1 MSKCLAFAR
10 PRPRQG
16 YGWLLLS
23 AALMAAGCATAP
35 GPRGPGGTYHQ
46 WAAVEGQ
53 PWLEQPTGLSWARHP
68 ERAWQEELRGEP
80 TAPGRPEVPRG
91 WPEEARSDEELLAP
105 FLACAST
112 TDFLALQRGVDMP
125 GVVRRLGDW
134 SAVRLGALGP
144 LVDARASEVLIRKR
158 ASFLLT
164 SVADHGVYA
173 QVFALFIAHTSFDDE
188 LHPLLRLLSGQKRLG
203 QTLGHMEAVRE
214 ELRRRGFKLSDYAD
228 RDERAGDVLRGLRS
242 AARDALNSSPASQ
255 DSRFLGMWN
264 KSRQLPPAYQQAVD
278 ELTAAAGREHYT
290 PGSVALGGVDHL
302 TFGVPLGFY
311 HLVAGTGHG
320 VQTLAR
326 GQYEQ
331 ATRELAPAAVLVAL
345 YAGGKSAR
353 YLAEGRG
360 PGARARL
367 ALPELR
373 LEALKQVAWQLRERL
388 GLEGLG
394 ELARYLRSSREAAVF
409 VGAGGEPA
417 AVALYE
423 ARGNVARA
431 QAWLSEAKPERG
443 GAPEPRPATGKALG
457 GVASL
462 VDEAAGYSA
471 QVVEA
476 KLRQAELEAPGPRLP
491 ADVALLEK
499 LRATL
504 DAPPPGVPE
513 GYSLWSEYTTYRQR
527 RLAELK
533 QGKATE
539 GPLRWVAYERMRG
552 AFARGLAFERSM
564 VKVLRAD
571 ADLPVAQRQWLQGFN
586 QPRIEVH
593 VGVSKPPVP
602 GTRFADVL
610 VIEQQPPAGQSPR
623 VETFSFKS
631 RYLASFDEGGLAAQM
646 VTDARA
652 ALDCY
657 GGTLNI
663 LRRSLKQ
670 STAVQRVRLVYEGG
684 ALLPGNPGVVRE
696 ALNSVKQDVQGVEVL
711 VQ

>member
-1 MSKCLAFAR
+1 MQL
-10 PRPRQG
+10 PRHG

-23 AALMAAGCATAP
+23 VALLATGCATAP
-35 GPRGPGGTYHQ
+35 GPRGSGGTYHLMRG
-46 WAAVEGQ
+46 ADS
-53 PWLEQPTGLSWARHP
+53 SWTQDS
-68 ERAWQEELRGEP
+68 EWAWQEEPRGERID
-80 TAPGRPEVPRG
+80 PGRPQVPPG
-91 WPEEARSDEELLAP
+91 WPEDAGGDDELLAP

-112 TDFLALQRGVDMP
+112 ADFLALQRGVDMAR
-125 GVVRRLGDW
+125 VVQRLGDW

-144 LVDARASEVLIRKR
+144 LVEVRASQLLIRKR
-158 ASFLLT
+158 AAFLLT

-173 QVFALFIAHTSFDDE
+173 QVFALFIVHTSFDDE
-188 LHPLLRLLSGQKRLG
+188 LHPLLRLLAGQKQLA
-203 QTLGHMEAVRE
+203 QTLGPMEAVRE
-214 ELRRRGFKLSDYAD
+214 ELERRGFKLSDYAD
-228 RDERAGDVLRGLRS
+228 RDEQGGDVLRGLGR
-242 AARDALNSSPASQ
+242 AARDALNSSPVSQ
-255 DSRFLGMWN
+255 DGRFLGMWN

-278 ELTAAAGREHYT
+278 GLTQAVGREHYT
-290 PGSVALGGVDHL
+290 PGSVALGGFDHL

-311 HLVAGTGHG
+311 HLVAGTRHG

-331 ATRELAPAAVLVAL
+331 ATRELAPSAVLVAL

-353 YLAEGRG
+353 YLAEARG
-360 PGARARL
+360 AGAQARL
-367 ALPELR
+367 AVPELR

-394 ELARYLRSSREAAVF
+394 ELARYLRSSRKAAVF

-423 ARGNVARA
+423 ARGNAARA
-431 QAWLSEAKPERG
+431 QAWLSEAKPERA

-471 QVVEA
+471 EVVEA

-491 ADVALLEK
+491 ADGVLLEK
-499 LRATL
+499 LRTTL

-513 GYSLWSEYTTYRQR
+513 GYALWSEYVSYRQR
-527 RLAELK
+527 RMAELE
-533 QGKATE
+533 QGKATQ

-552 AFARGLAFERSM
+552 AFARGLAFERAM
-564 VKVLRAD
+564 VKVLRED
-571 ADLPVAQRQWLQGFN
+571 ADLPVAQRRWLQGFN
-586 QPRIEVH
+586 QPLIEVH

-610 VIEQQPPAGQSPR
+610 VIEQQPPAGQSAR

-631 RYLASFDEGGLAAQM
+631 RYLALLDGDDLATQM
-646 VTDARA
+646 KMDARA
-652 ALDCY
+652 ALNYY
-657 GGTLNI
+657 GGTVDI
-663 LRRSLKQ
+663 LRRSLKRR
-670 STAVQRVRLVYEGG
+670 AEVQHVRLIYEGG
-684 ALLPGNPGVVRE
+684 ALLPKKREVLDEAMDTIKEEVR
-696 ALNSVKQDVQGVEVL
+696 GVEVL